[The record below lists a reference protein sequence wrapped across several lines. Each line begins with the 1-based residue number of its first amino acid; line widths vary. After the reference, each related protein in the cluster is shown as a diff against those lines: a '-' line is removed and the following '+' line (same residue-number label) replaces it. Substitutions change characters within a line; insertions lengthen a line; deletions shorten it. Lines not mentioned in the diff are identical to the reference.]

1 MSGGYLEGFKK
12 IYSGKNVL
20 KSHLFLFALFVGL
33 SIPSVIATLNV
44 NSTNK
49 EQLYNYIYIQHPV
62 LGIVT
67 ILFSLLLNLYCVHF
81 IHKALKFQIW
91 KDTEQNE
98 ERIKAF
104 PIMPDIN
111 FNFFKPLGKCILF
124 WIIWL
129 IYASIAPG
137 ILIINLAFAF
147 AFAYGSAIVNK
158 FISFAVIIYA
168 LFLAFTMPYVVT
180 KFAKNFSVK
189 EVLSPLITFDIIKR
203 SFKETAIVFL
213 KYIGILIL
221 FISAILAI
229 TIMFLIFISII
240 LAVMKTANSAF
251 IFKSPAIL
259 TIMTAIYMYLGSII
273 GFVFYYVIAEIYHAK
288 IEKN

>member
-49 EQLYNYIYIQHPV
+49 EQLYNYIYIQHPD

-137 ILIINLAFAF
+137 IIILLFAVP
-147 AFAYGSAIVNK
+147 YGPAIVHK
-158 FISFAVIIYA
+158 FISFTVIIYA
-168 LFLAFTMPYVVT
+168 LFLAFTMPYVVINFQ
-180 KFAKNFSVK
+180 KYFSVK
-189 EVLSPLITFDIIKR
+189 EVVSPLITFDIIQR
-203 SFKETAIVFL
+203 TFKETAIAYL

-221 FISAILAI
+221 FICAILAI
-229 TIMFLIFISII
+229 MIMFLIFVSII
-240 LAVMKTANSAF
+240 LAVMKAANSAF

-259 TIMTAIYMYLGSII
+259 TIMTAIYLYLGSII

>member
-1 MSGGYLEGFKK
+1 M
-12 IYSGKNVL
+12 
-20 KSHLFLFALFVGL
+20 
-33 SIPSVIATLNV
+33 
-44 NSTNK
+44 
-49 EQLYNYIYIQHPV
+49 YIQHTV

-129 IYASIAPG
+129 IYTTIAPG
-137 ILIINLAFAF
+137 ILLLYFAF
-147 AFAYGSAIVNK
+147 IYGHVTGINFITCSAI
-158 FISFAVIIYA
+158 IYS

-180 KFAKNFSVK
+180 KFTKNFSVK

-203 SFKETAIVFL
+203 TFKKTAIVYL

-229 TIMFLIFISII
+229 TIMFLIFVSII
-240 LAVMKTANSAF
+240 LAVMKAANSAL
-251 IFKSPAIL
+251 IFKSPVIL
-259 TIMTAIYMYLGSII
+259 TIMTAIYMYLSSII

-288 IEKN
+288 IEKTKDFN